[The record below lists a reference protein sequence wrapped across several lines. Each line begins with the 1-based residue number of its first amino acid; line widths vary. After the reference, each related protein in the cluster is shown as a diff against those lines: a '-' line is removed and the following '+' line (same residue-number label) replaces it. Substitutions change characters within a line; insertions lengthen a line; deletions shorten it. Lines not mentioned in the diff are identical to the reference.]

1 MYWCIAGTY
10 KILSGPA
17 VCTSCAT
24 GKFSGALAQTVES
37 TCTSCNPNSNSPLTS
52 TTISAC
58 TCNSGHTGPDGGTC
72 TGCIAGTY
80 KILPGAAACTLC
92 VTGKFSTTL
101 AATSDVCQDCKAGSY
116 SAKTGNKA
124 QSECD
129 NCPAGTFSTTVSAI
143 SSATCIFCDAG
154 KYQMSTGA
162 DSSSDCS
169 QCPVGKSRPYGN
181 L

>member
-1 MYWCIAGTY
+1 LCG
-10 KILSGPA
+10 
-17 VCTSCAT
+17 T
-24 GKFSGALAQTVES
+24 GKYNAFTAKTSESDCLACS
-37 TCTSCNPNSNSPLTS
+37 SNSNSPQTS
-52 TTISAC
+52 IAQTAC

-80 KILPGAAACTLC
+80 KRDIGAAACTLC

-101 AATSDVCQDCKAGSY
+101 AATSDVCQNCKAGSY

-129 NCPAGTFSTTVSAI
+129 NCPAGTFSTVAAAI
-143 SSATCIFCDAG
+143 SSATCTFCDAG
-154 KYQMSTGA
+154 KFQMSTGA
-162 DSSSDCS
+162 DSASDCS

-181 L
+181 LVSTGVVSNPQF